1 MSGHYSLHWAGNDL
15 NLAQWRGAQ
24 RATAKVSA
32 LSDVGLFYP
41 WEDKERLERGVTVS
55 NDSRTLQDASPAGI
69 THYMAGNG
77 IELEPNMRTA
87 HKFAVFA
94 CPERRG
100 PERCRATTVLRAP

>member
-1 MSGHYSLHWAGNDL
+1 MTQCQDTTPFIGRAMTSISHN
-15 NLAQWRGAQ
+15 GAAPNGKGFGTL
-24 RATAKVSA
+24 RF
-32 LSDVGLFYP
+32 GLFHP

-77 IELEPNMRTA
+77 IELEPNMRIA
-87 HKFAVFA
+87 HKFAVLA
-94 CPERRG
+94 CPERR